1 MGRKEK
7 TILISIIAN
16 IILIIL
22 RFFLANVSGS
32 IGLRANAWHSFT
44 DVFVSS
50 VVLLGLLLAGF
61 STKKLKKSVEKAEHI
76 LAIFVALFIFYMG
89 VEILSEALGGK
100 PTELRFVPFVAAG
113 AFIGIIINY
122 FMARYKIYVGEQTGS
137 QSLIAD
143 GYHSKMDM
151 YCSIAV
157 LVGLLGSL
165 FGMPSLDKI
174 SAVIAMVLMIIAG
187 YEILTSNLRKLRHSQ
202 TVSAEEDCVHHGHF
216 FHFSRKMYI
225 GVGAIL
231 FSAYLLSGVY
241 FVNWNEVGIV
251 RRFGSIVNDN
261 ATPGI
266 HYRLPSPFE
275 QVTLINKDNVRKIET
290 GRQELLTGDTN
301 LVNINMSI
309 HYRIKNAA
317 DYALNVSDQESLIS
331 AGATTSI
338 RVIVGESQIDYLLT
352 EGKAN
357 VERQAQDILQDTM
370 DRNKTGIQ
378 IVGVQLVEVSPPESV
393 LSSFQDLAS
402 ARQDKVIYVNEATQ
416 YKNMIIPQARADA
429 YKQISEA
436 EAYRDEKVKTA
447 EGDAALFAKKQAAY
461 SKYSGVTK
469 FRLYMETM
477 DQILPNVKKILLGGN
492 VKIDNAELWI
502 RNYNSG
508 GQTNGKN

>member
-7 TILISIIAN
+7 TILIAILAN

-22 RFFLANVSGS
+22 RFFLANISGS

-50 VVLLGLLLAGF
+50 VVFLGLILTRF
-61 STKKLKKSVEKAEHI
+61 SAKRLKKSIEKTEHI

-89 VEILSEALGGK
+89 IEILSEALSGET
-100 PTELRFVPFVAAG
+100 TELRFVPFVAAG

-143 GYHSKMDM
+143 GCHSRMDM

-157 LVGLLGSL
+157 LIGLLGSL

-174 SAVIAMVLMIIAG
+174 SAIIAMVLMIIAG
-187 YEILTSNLRKLRHSQ
+187 YEILTTNLRLLRHPSS
-202 TVSAEEDCVHHGHF
+202 TDMPETDCGHHGHF
-216 FHFSRKMYI
+216 IRPSRRMYI
-225 GVGAIL
+225 GIGAIL
-231 FSAYLLSGVY
+231 LSVYLLSGLYIVQL
-241 FVNWNEVGIV
+241 NEVGIV

-261 ATPGI
+261 AAPGI
-266 HYRLPSPFE
+266 HYRLPAPFE
-275 QVTLINKDNVRKIET
+275 QVTLVNKDNVQKIET

-309 HYRIKNAA
+309 HYRISNAA
-317 DYALNVSDQESLIS
+317 DYMLNVSDLETLLS

-338 RVIVGESQIDYLLT
+338 REIVGVNKIDYLLT
-352 EGKAN
+352 EGKAE
-357 VERQAQDILQDTM
+357 VEQQAQDALQQTL
-370 DRNKTGIQ
+370 DRNNAGVQ
-378 IVGVQLVEVSPPESV
+378 IVGVQLVEVSPPEDV
-393 LSSFQDLAS
+393 VPSFQDLAS

-416 YKNMIIPQARADA
+416 YKNMIIPQANADA
-429 YKQISEA
+429 YKMVSDAQ
-436 EAYRDEKVKTA
+436 AYKDQKIKTA
-447 EGDAALFAKKQAAY
+447 EGDAALFAEKQAAY
-461 SKYSGVTK
+461 ASYSGVTK
-469 FRLYMETM
+469 FRLYMESM

-502 RNYNSG
+502 RNYNTG
-508 GQTNGKN
+508 GKN